1 MAQTQFNEGM
11 EDLRQ
16 IFRMSQIEFPSLVR
30 VSQEA
35 HPGRRLV
42 IFFQE
47 DHLDK
52 VPGNLLGEEEEEC
65 RNQTRDMVI
74 DSADYSLVG
83 HLLNP

>member
-1 MAQTQFNEGM
+1 M

-16 IFRMSQIEFPSLVR
+16 IFRMSQMVR
-30 VSQEA
+30 VSREGHPREA
-35 HPGRRLV
+35 RPRRRLV

-47 DHLDK
+47 NHLDPA
-52 VPGNLLGEEEEEC
+52 PGNLLGDEEC

-74 DSADYSLVG
+74 DSADYSSVG